1 MGCRAAMAG
10 EVRVSTLMA
19 YGSISLPIG
28 TIGLPVA
35 IYLAP
40 VYSGQLGIGLG
51 IIGWAMIAT
60 RLMDFVTDPIIGV
73 LSDRWR
79 PKIGRRRVWLII
91 GTLVMMSGVYLLFR
105 PHDTVN
111 IAYFLVALSLV
122 YFGYTT
128 LLLPYK
134 AWGAELSEDYHVRT
148 RISSMAQFFNIAG
161 LIASTLI
168 PAYILSRQGATGT
181 DVLAGLSLFILI
193 GLPLSAL
200 IVFFCVPEPAAPVH
214 KTPFRFAHAAKLLL
228 HNGPFALLTCVIFI
242 ATIGETFRQTITVF
256 FARDVVG
263 VQNIGAVYFY
273 YFAAGLIMVPGWT
286 WLAARIQ
293 KHRALILALSVVALT
308 NVSMFFISEG
318 DIGVFIAIFVIK
330 GMCFGGVL
338 LLPAAMIADAVDI
351 DTATSLDRQ
360 QGLFFAV
367 EAMVQKLGFAL
378 GAGLPLIILGAFGFN
393 SDGETR
399 SEQLTLLSGLY
410 SFLPAILV
418 IIAAWL
424 LRTYSL
430 TEAHHS
436 TLRAHIAA
444 QMTASESSP
453 SQST

>member
-1 MGCRAAMAG
+1 MAG

-148 RISSMAQFFNIAG
+148 R
-161 LIASTLI
+161 
-168 PAYILSRQGATGT
+168 LSVRR
-181 DVLAGLSLFILI
+181 LLMW
-193 GLPLSAL
+193 
-200 IVFFCVPEPAAPVH
+200 
-214 KTPFRFAHAAKLLL
+214 AH
-228 HNGPFALLTCVIFI
+228 
-242 ATIGETFRQTITVF
+242 FRQSRRTICLMGHDRPRCSTT
-256 FARDVVG
+256 G
-263 VQNIGAVYFY
+263 IS
-273 YFAAGLIMVPGWT
+273 
-286 WLAARIQ
+286 
-293 KHRALILALSVVALT
+293 HRCV
-308 NVSMFFISEG
+308 M
-318 DIGVFIAIFVIK
+318 AI
-330 GMCFGGVL
+330 
-338 LLPAAMIADAVDI
+338 
-351 DTATSLDRQ
+351 
-360 QGLFFAV
+360 
-367 EAMVQKLGFAL
+367 
-378 GAGLPLIILGAFGFN
+378 
-393 SDGETR
+393 
-399 SEQLTLLSGLY
+399 
-410 SFLPAILV
+410 
-418 IIAAWL
+418 
-424 LRTYSL
+424 
-430 TEAHHS
+430 
-436 TLRAHIAA
+436 
-444 QMTASESSP
+444 
-453 SQST
+453 